1 MDQEGRHDCA
11 PPVVPSDAGA
21 HTSGACGFPWASTER
36 PCEVGYTKG
45 MCPKTQGWLSR
56 AVVLPINQNFS
67 EEFVDQVDRAI
78 RKVAQ
83 AWE

>member
-1 MDQEGRHDCA
+1 MEKRTPHRN
-11 PPVVPSDAGA
+11 
-21 HTSGACGFPWASTER
+21 GFPWASTER
-36 PCEVGYTKG
+36 PCEVSYTKE
-45 MCPKTQGWLSR
+45 MCPNTQGWLSR